1 MTDITN
7 LFLYLSLGLIILWTV
22 RLARSK
28 GRNPFVW
35 GGIALLLML
44 IPSWPD
50 LLGMGPMMIL
60 LFLKSPQPASRE
72 TVPET
77 VTCPKCHAYH
87 AIGHTYCVNCGWE
100 LGRDFN
106 GSPRQRTEAVTAV
119 AHSEPEPASK
129 SDQIGPLVKPPPRH
143 FASEGASPVFV
154 PPVRPADSEPDSAMV
169 SEEIAVPEVAVP
181 EAVSEAVPMESI
193 LEPEPKVQQ
202 PRYPITPAGFT
213 ERGSALVAEGNFQ
226 VAIDQFT
233 KAIAL
238 NPAYRPAWTRRAE
251 AYDLMGRQDKA
262 REDRRHLDGLPEQSA
277 G

>member
-1 MTDITN
+1 MTDITS

-50 LLGMGPMMIL
+50 LLGMAPMMVL

-87 AIGHTYCVNCGWE
+87 AVGHTYCVNCGWE
-100 LGRDFN
+100 LGRDFSGN
-106 GSPRQRTEAVTAV
+106 PRQRTEAITAV
-119 AHSEPEPASK
+119 AHSEPEQAPKPEQAS
-129 SDQIGPLVKPPPRH
+129 PPVEALPRH
-143 FASEGASPVFV
+143 FASEGTSPVFE
-154 PPVRPADSEPDSAMV
+154 PPIRPPDSEPDSAT
-169 SEEIAVPEVAVP
+169 
-181 EAVSEAVPMESI
+181 VSEAVVVSEAMPMETV
-193 LEPEPKVQQ
+193 LEPAPEVPR

-213 ERGSALVAEGNFQ
+213 ERGSALMAEGNLQ
-226 VAIDQFT
+226 MAIDQFT

-238 NPAYRPAWTRRAE
+238 DPAYRPAWTRRAE
-251 AYDLMGRQDKA
+251 AYGLMGRPDKA
-262 REDRRHLDGLPEQSA
+262 REDLGHLKELPDPSKD
-277 G
+277 